1 MTESET
7 PLNASFSCD
16 DPEVFREVL
25 RSIGPC
31 ELELLRGGAFQAKM
45 NLARLFQI
53 DMGVVYTKD
62 CRVTIASQPNISLN
76 FPISGQFSSRQ
87 YARRETYCPGNCLIA
102 HPERPLDLTIDD
114 SSSIL
119 VCTFDISMLDS
130 YALKYKGNDHAPLGN
145 DLYSRFSIETHK
157 GAFFYRYLNFI
168 WSELNQAA
176 TFLQSPLATKEIED
190 SLLALFIA
198 SVDDDIDD
206 DRDRKPLYLRRAE
219 EYIAA
224 NLAEPLSVADIA
236 ASAGISVPTLTRA
249 FRRYNEIGPKAFLRQ
264 RRLERAQQAL
274 LAGQP
279 FDTTVVEIAMRY
291 GFFQLSHFAD
301 NYRKAFGELPSETLR
316 RSTSLAKRR

>member
-1 MTESET
+1 MTESVSSMKG
-7 PLNASFSCD
+7 SFSCD
-16 DPEVFREVL
+16 APEAFREVL
-25 RSIGPC
+25 RSLGPC
-31 ELELLRGGAFQAKM
+31 ELELLRDGTFQAEL
-45 NLARLFQI
+45 NVARLFQV
-53 DMGVVYTKD
+53 DMGVIDTKN
-62 CRVTIASQPNISLN
+62 CQVTMASQPNISLN
-76 FPISGQFSSRQ
+76 FPVRGRLTSRQ
-87 YARRETYCPGNCLIA
+87 DARRETYCSGNCLIA
-102 HPERPLDLTIDD
+102 HPGRPLDLTIDEP
-114 SSSIL
+114 SSIL

-130 YALKYKGNDHAPLGN
+130 YALKYKGNDHAPLCN
-145 DLYSRFSIETHK
+145 DMYSRFSIETHK

-176 TFLQSPLATKEIED
+176 TLLQSPLATKEIED

-198 SVDDDIDD
+198 SVDDDTDD

-249 FRRYNEIGPKAFLRQ
+249 FRRYHEIGPKAFLRQ

-274 LAGQP
+274 LAAQP
-279 FDTTVVEIAMRY
+279 CDTTVVEIAMRY